1 MNRVLL
7 AALLAGAGFAASVG
21 TTVAQTAPAADD
33 GVQTR
38 DEAMARADAR
48 FDKMDANKDGKLT
61 PDEMRL
67 ARPMG
72 GPDGPPPPADGAAP
86 PPPPPAGA
94 GGPGGPGSRMFSMLD
109 ANGDGTIDRNEYR
122 ALAARRFDR
131 MDTNKDGKI
140 DAAERQA
147 ARDARG
153 MRGPRGG
160 AGGDMPPPPP
170 PGAPSDKPGQ

>member
-7 AALLAGAGFAASVG
+7 ATLLAAAGFAASAG
-21 TTVAQTAPAADD
+21 TTIAQTAPMPGD

-61 PDEMRL
+61 ADEMRP
-67 ARPMG
+67 AP
-72 GPDGPPPPADGAAP
+72 PPPPADGSAPPP
-86 PPPPPAGA
+86 PPPPPAG
-94 GGPGGPGSRMFSMLD
+94 GPGGGRMLKMFD
-109 ANGDGTIDRNEYR
+109 ANGDGAIDRSEYR

-131 MDTNKDGKI
+131 IDTNKDGKI

-153 MRGPRGG
+153 MRGPGRGP
-160 AGGDMPPPPP
+160 GGDMPPPPP
-170 PGAPSDKPGQ
+170 GAPDDKPGQ